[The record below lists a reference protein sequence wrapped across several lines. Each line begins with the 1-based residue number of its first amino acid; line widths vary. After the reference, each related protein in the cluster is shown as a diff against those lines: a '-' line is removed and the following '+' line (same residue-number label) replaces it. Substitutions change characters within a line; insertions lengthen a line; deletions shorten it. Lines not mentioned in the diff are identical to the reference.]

1 MLARSARGSA
11 VPAPDDMSDD
21 LSINDALTIPGWEL
35 WVTTSR
41 SSGAGGQHVNRTESR
56 VTLHWNLV
64 GSSVLD
70 EATKA
75 RLRQRLSSRLT
86 ADGVLQVSAE
96 DERSQHRN
104 RADARER
111 LAALIEKAHRKPRKR
126 IATKPSRSA
135 KKKRLQAKRHRG
147 RIKAGRGKPG
157 LED

>member
-1 MLARSARGSA
+1 
-11 VPAPDDMSDD
+11 MSDD
-21 LSINDALTIPGWEL
+21 LAINDGLTIPGWEL

-56 VTLHWNLV
+56 VTLHWNLL

-70 EATKA
+70 EGTKA

-104 RADARER
+104 RALARER
-111 LAALIEKAHRKPRKR
+111 LAEVVREGLKR
-126 IATKPSRSA
+126 RRRRVATKPTRGSERRRLKA
-135 KKKRLQAKRHRG
+135 KRLQGEKKALRRSPKR
-147 RIKAGRGKPG
+147 PP
-157 LED
+157 EE